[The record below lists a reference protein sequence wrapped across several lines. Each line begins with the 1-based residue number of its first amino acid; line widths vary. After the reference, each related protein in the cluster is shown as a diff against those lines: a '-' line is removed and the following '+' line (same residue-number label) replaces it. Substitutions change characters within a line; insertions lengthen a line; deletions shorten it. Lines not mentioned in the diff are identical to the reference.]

1 MRKLVLTIF
10 LLFMLA
16 IPASA
21 SSIVAP
27 PVPDDV
33 EELIPSE
40 DWELGNGVITILKRA
55 LAQMQPQVASGIKT
69 VGQITGIILVFSAIR
84 NMDGKSKSVT
94 DLGCILAIAYLLLE
108 KSSSMLERSAQ
119 TITDISQYGKLLLP
133 ALTAALAAQGGSISA
148 AGLYSATCIFDA
160 ALSSVISTALVP
172 LVYIFL
178 ILSIMNAVTGDELL
192 AKARNFIKWA
202 VTWCLK
208 LVLYVFTGY
217 ISISGI
223 IAGGADQ
230 TAIKATKLTISG
242 MIPVVGGIL
251 SDASETIL
259 ISAGIVKNTIG
270 IYGLLS
276 VIAITIIPIL
286 EVGVVYLSMKF
297 SFILASVFAPKTIAT
312 LLEDLS
318 SAMGLLMGMI
328 GSVCLLQMIS
338 IVCFLKGMS

>member
-1 MRKLVLTIF
+1 MRKLALTIF
-10 LLFMLA
+10 LLFILA
-16 IPASA
+16 VPASA
-21 SSIVAP
+21 SGIVAP

-33 EELIPSE
+33 EDLIPSE
-40 DWELGNGVITILKRA
+40 DSDIGDGLITIVKRA
-55 LAQMQPQVASGIKT
+55 VAQTQPQVASGIKS
-69 VGQITGIILVFSAIR
+69 VGQITAIILVLSVIR
-84 NMDGKSKSVT
+84 NMDGKSKAVA
-94 DLGCILAIAYLLLE
+94 DLGCVLAIAYLLLE
-108 KSSSMLERSAQ
+108 KSSSLLERSAQ
-119 TITDISQYGKLLLP
+119 TILDISQYGKLLLP

-148 AGLYSATCIFDA
+148 AGLYGATCLFDA
-160 ALSSVISTALVP
+160 LLSSVISTALMP
-172 LVYIFL
+172 MVYIFL
-178 ILSIMNAVTGDELL
+178 VHAIMNAVTGDDLL

-217 ISISGI
+217 ITISGI
-223 IAGGADQ
+223 ISGGADQ

-259 ISAGIVKNTIG
+259 VSARIVKNSIG
-270 IYGLLS
+270 LYGLWGI
-276 VIAITIIPIL
+276 IAITILPIL
-286 EVGVVYLSMKF
+286 EVGIVYLSMKL
-297 SFILASVFAPKTIAT
+297 SFILASVFAPKTITT

-338 IVCFLKGMS
+338 IVCFLKGMA